1 MFLNGLFEPHLGSVP
16 RYWYIQIQPH
26 IIVYVSIVLLNTLL
40 PRSLY
45 RVYASFVLPLIL
57 FKTRST
63 SWTYWFAQSHPR
75 IHTSR
80 KNKEA
85 RRRVR
90 LICLALLI
98 LSLSLSV
105 LSVSLPCLSLLLSLK
120 AIHTTH
126 SGFGHPLIWFRDINV
141 KALCILPNPRA
152 KPSFLFP
159 NGWIQAPHLLIQPSL
174 LASTVRSHPLSLSL
188 SLFLSLSLSLARS
201 PLPFGGGYIRYN
213 QFNFMQPG
221 QTPRGHKY
229 THFLIH
235 STPGKAHPPQPRAAL
250 GPLALNY

>member
-1 MFLNGLFEPHLGSVP
+1 M
-16 RYWYIQIQPH
+16 
-26 IIVYVSIVLLNTLL
+26 
-40 PRSLY
+40 
-45 RVYASFVLPLIL
+45 
-57 FKTRST
+57 
-63 SWTYWFAQSHPR
+63 
-75 IHTSR
+75 
-80 KNKEA
+80 
-85 RRRVR
+85 R
-90 LICLALLI
+90 LICLALLF

-105 LSVSLPCLSLLLSLK
+105 LSVFLPCLSLLRRLK

-174 LASTVRSHPLSLSL
+174 PASLLPSLQRSFSSSFSLSRF
-188 SLFLSLSLSLARS
+188 SHSIS

-235 STPGKAHPPQPRAAL
+235 STPGKAHPLQPRAAL